1 MQFDGNNS
9 RGVFMRNEIVIK
21 KMTSLKHCLD
31 RLEEKRPDKW
41 ETLLKSYDLQD
52 IISINLERAV
62 QLTVDIGLH
71 SLSELRVQPPETMD
85 EVFSL
90 LHRKGVITETLA
102 QHLISAVGFRN
113 IAVHEYEEI
122 DWKIVHSILFHHL
135 ADFHQFMR
143 RILEFEV

>member
-1 MQFDGNNS
+1 
-9 RGVFMRNEIVIK
+9 MRNEIIIK

-31 RLEEKRPDKW
+31 RLEEKRPEKW
-41 ETLLKSYDLQD
+41 ESLLENYDLQD
-52 IISINLERAV
+52 IISVNLERAV

-71 SLSELRVQPPETMD
+71 TLSGLRVQPPETMA

-90 LHRKGVITETLA
+90 LNRKGVITETLA

-122 DWKIVHSILFHHL
+122 DWKIVHSILFQHL

-143 RILEFEV
+143 HVLEFEV